1 MGHHFGLHLGRLLHY
16 SQILDD
22 TIKKLAEGISLT
34 PPDIEQKKFYN
45 IDTKLKK
52 VAPLV
57 RAKARASIVLPVPGG
72 PHNRIPLVW

>member
-1 MGHHFGLHLGRLLHY
+1 MTY
-16 SQILDD
+16 IN
-22 TIKKLAEGISLT
+22 LAEGISLT
-34 PPDIEQKKFYN
+34 PPDIEQKKFNN

-72 PHNRIPLVW
+72 PHNRIPRVWWLTLRPVIKKELLETGNTN